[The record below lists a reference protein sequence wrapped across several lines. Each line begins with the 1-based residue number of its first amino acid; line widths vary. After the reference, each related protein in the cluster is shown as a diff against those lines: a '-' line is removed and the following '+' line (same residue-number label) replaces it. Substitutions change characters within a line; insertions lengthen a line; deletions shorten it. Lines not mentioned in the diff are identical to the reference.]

1 MSDLT
6 KKITLVTPPDFY
18 ENGNLSILFI
28 NLSEDDQD
36 KVSSWLSNSTVS
48 DHINIYFYSGESNV
62 PWLLYAL
69 SRCEYK
75 YIDIDSK
82 TFITDCLSSYIL
94 TKTNVFY
101 KTSDNDLAAVYTH
114 VNTNKI
120 DRIETFMES
129 IFSGQ
134 TT

>member
-1 MSDLT
+1 MSEST

-18 ENGNLSILFI
+18 ENGNISILFM

-36 KVSSWLSNSTVS
+36 TVS
-48 DHINIYFYSGESNV
+48 VWLANTEINDHINIYFYNGESNV
-62 PWLLYAL
+62 QWLLYAL

-75 YIDIDSK
+75 YIDIDSRN
-82 TFITDCLSSYIL
+82 FITDCLSSYIL
-94 TKTNVFY
+94 TKNNVFY
-101 KTSDNDLAAVYTH
+101 KTKDENLNAVYSH
-114 VNTNKI
+114 INTNRIEK
-120 DRIETFMES
+120 IETFMEN